1 MRAKIQTDMEYVL
14 ASTSPRRKELLGQ
27 ILTRFEIIPAKA
39 EEKVNISL
47 FPEQMACAL
56 AESKCDEVFAKNSNK
71 TVIGCDTVV
80 VFCGQVIGKPKDRA
94 EAVKTLKML
103 SGKTHYVITGVCV
116 RNAFKKL
123 IDFDKTEVKLN
134 ILTDEFIEKYVD
146 GGSPLDKAGS
156 YGIQDLGVVKEYF
169 GSYTNVVGLPVT
181 LTKKLI
187 DGVNLNL

>member
-1 MRAKIQTDMEYVL
+1 MKYVL
-14 ASTSPRRKELLGQ
+14 ASASPRRRELLGQ
-27 ILTRFEIIPAKA
+27 ILKEFEVIPAKA

-56 AESKCDEVFAKNSNK
+56 AESKCDEVFALNPRA

-80 VFCGQVIGKPKDRA
+80 VFGGKVLGKPKDAADA
-94 EAVKTLKML
+94 EATLKML

-116 RNAFKKL
+116 RNAYKKL
-123 IDFDKTEVKLN
+123 IDFDRTEVRFNVLS
-134 ILTDEFIEKYVD
+134 DEFIKEYVR

-156 YGIQDLGVVKEYF
+156 YGIQDGGVVKEYY

-181 LTKKLI
+181 LTKKLLSGVKI
-187 DGVNLNL
+187 DL